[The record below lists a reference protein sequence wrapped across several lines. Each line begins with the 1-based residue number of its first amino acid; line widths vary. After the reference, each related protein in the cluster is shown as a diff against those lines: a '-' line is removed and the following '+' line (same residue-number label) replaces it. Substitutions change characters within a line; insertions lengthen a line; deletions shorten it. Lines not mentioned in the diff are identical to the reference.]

1 MAGKWTVDR
10 MPDQS
15 GRTVVV
21 TGANSGLGYW
31 ATAAFA
37 RAGATVVM
45 ACRSEQ
51 RGADAADDVR
61 ADVPDADL
69 DVRRLDLADLDSV
82 AAFAADFEADYDALD
97 ALCNNA
103 GVMAIPYRETTD
115 GFETQFGVNH
125 LGHFALTGHLLDR
138 LREANGESRVVTQSS
153 GLHERGEIDFASVAP
168 RATGTASGEAAGGD
182 LQGEEQYDKWD
193 AYAQSKLANL
203 LFAFELDRRLD
214 AAGID
219 DVTSVGCHPGYA
231 DTNLQRRG
239 PEQSGSTLRLYMMKI
254 ANAVFAQDPEQGALP
269 MLYAATADGIE
280 GGEYVGPGG
289 FMDMRGYPTEATP
302 SDRARDLDA
311 AARLWGVSEEL
322 TGVEYDLEAPRAE
335 PAEK

>member
-37 RAGATVVM
+37 RTGATVVM

-51 RGADAADDVR
+51 RGADAAEDIR

-82 AAFAADFEADYDALD
+82 ADFAADVEAAYDDLHV
-97 ALCNNA
+97 LCNNA
-103 GVMAIPYRETTD
+103 GVMAIPRRETED

-125 LGHFALTGHLLDR
+125 LGHFALTGHLLSR
-138 LREANGESRVVTQSS
+138 LRETAGESRVVTQSS
-153 GLHERGEIDFASVAP
+153 GLHERGEIDFS
-168 RATGTASGEAAGGD
+168 D
-182 LQGEEQYDKWD
+182 LQGDSEYDEWD

-214 AAGID
+214 AAGIEG
-219 DVTSVGCHPGYA
+219 VQSVGCHPGYA

-239 PEQSGSTLRLYMMKI
+239 PEQSGSTLRLYLMKV

-269 MLYAATADGIE
+269 MLYAATADDID

-289 FMDMRGYPTEATP
+289 FMDMRGYPAAATP
-302 SDRARDLDA
+302 SDRARDLDT

-322 TGVEYDLEAPRAE
+322 TGVSYDLNAPRAE
-335 PAEK
+335 PAET